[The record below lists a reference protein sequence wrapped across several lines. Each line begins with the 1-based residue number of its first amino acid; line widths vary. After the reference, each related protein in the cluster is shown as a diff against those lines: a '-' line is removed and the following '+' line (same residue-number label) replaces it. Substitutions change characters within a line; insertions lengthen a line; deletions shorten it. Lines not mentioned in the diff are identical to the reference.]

1 MTTQTLPELNASV
14 DEFKVTERVYYRQQ
28 YREVENSL
36 RAYACDVPVI
46 FKGPTGSG
54 KTTLMLH
61 LCYLLGTGFDEL
73 RTLYGKKLQK
83 KVPHKDNQEKTVLE
97 LLEYKTHGFRGGF
110 PLITAGGQEDLDATQ
125 LKGSPFPV
133 GDKTYWLNGPARLAT
148 KYGGIFYFD
157 EPTEARPDT
166 RVAIHSLSDDR
177 RTLLIE
183 ALGSTQNAHLSFG
196 FFQSYNDQYQDPR
209 KRFKPSTSQRFAHF
223 RIGYPDEAVELEIVK
238 TKTNLEES
246 TIKHLL
252 SIAANTRNMAA
263 NRKLKE
269 GASPRAV
276 IKAATLIG
284 AGMNEYEAVM
294 SCLAEPLTD
303 DLEILKG
310 LEETVTKI
318 FRKI

>member
-1 MTTQTLPELNASV
+1 MAETLPELNPNV
-14 DEFKVTERVYYRQQ
+14 DEFKVIEPVYYQQ
-28 YREVENSL
+28 QHREVENSL
-36 RAYACDVPVI
+36 RAYASNVPVI

-54 KTTLMLH
+54 KTTLMMH

-73 RTLYGKKLQK
+73 KELYGKKLQK
-83 KVPHKDNQEKTVLE
+83 KVFVKDKTVLQLIE
-97 LLEYKTHGFRGGF
+97 HKTESFRDGF
-110 PLITAGGQEDLDATQ
+110 PLITAGGQEDLDATL
-125 LKGSPFPV
+125 LKGSPFPL
-133 GDKTYWLNGPARLAT
+133 GDKSYWLNGPARLAT

-183 ALGSTQNAHLSFG
+183 ALGSVQNAHSSFG

-209 KRFKPSTSQRFAHF
+209 KKFKPSTSQRFAHF
-223 RIGYPDEAVELEIVK
+223 RIEYPEEAVELEIVK
-238 TKTNLEES
+238 TKTGLDET
-246 TIKHLL
+246 TIKQLL
-252 SIAANTRNMAA
+252 SIAADTRRMAA
-263 NRKLKE
+263 SRKLKE
-269 GASPRAV
+269 GASPRTV

-284 AGMNEYEAVM
+284 AGMNEYEAAM